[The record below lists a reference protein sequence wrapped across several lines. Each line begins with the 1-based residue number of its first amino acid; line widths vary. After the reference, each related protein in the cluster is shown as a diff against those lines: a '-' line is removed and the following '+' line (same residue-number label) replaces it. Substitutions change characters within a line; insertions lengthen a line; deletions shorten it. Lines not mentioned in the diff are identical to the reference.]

1 IVTRSA
7 AWSAT
12 GTRSTEQAATSL
24 RNIRNR
30 AMAHLQSNVGLQK
43 LVVFAD
49 EDGGAE
55 DGGPQAA
62 LVADGRLR
70 DVEGADDFVGDAV
83 DLFFLVPRKI
93 RIKFDVEGG
102 REHFGGEL
110 FGVFAGDFFGFAEG
124 MMLGEIAIHGFVA
137 GKSEADAGGN

>member
-1 IVTRSA
+1 MVTRSA
-7 AWSAT
+7 AWSAA

-55 DGGPQAA
+55 NGGPQAA

-70 DVEGADDFVGDAV
+70 DVHGADDFVGDAV
-83 DLFFLVPRKI
+83 DFFFFVERQI
-93 RIKFDVEGG
+93 RVEF
-102 REHFGGEL
+102 H
-110 FGVFAGDFFGFAEG
+110 V
-124 MMLGEIAIHGFVA
+124 
-137 GKSEADAGGN
+137 